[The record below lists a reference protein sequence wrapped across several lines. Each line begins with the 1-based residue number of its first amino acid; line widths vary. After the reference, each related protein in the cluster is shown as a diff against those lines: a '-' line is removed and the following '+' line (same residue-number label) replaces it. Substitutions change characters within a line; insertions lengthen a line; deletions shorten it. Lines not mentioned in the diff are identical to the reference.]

1 MRTTLTLDDD
11 VAAAIEQLRRARDAS
26 LKDIVNDALR
36 KGLGDLNAHPKQR
49 EPSQTQVVD
58 LGRMRLPS
66 IDNIRSVRAV
76 RRVIRRSR
84 RRGCRFQRDRP
95 AVVERGAV
103 LAAAGN
109 QRRRPREPYAAR
121 RRNR

>member
-36 KGLGDLNAHPKQR
+36 KGLSDLNAHPKQR
-49 EPSQTQVVD
+49 EPPQTQVVD

-66 IDNIRSVRAV
+66 IDNISESLAV
-76 RRVIRRSR
+76 AE
-84 RRGCRFQRDRP
+84 GEAFK
-95 AVVERGAV
+95 
-103 LAAAGN
+103 
-109 QRRRPREPYAAR
+109 
-121 RRNR
+121 